1 MLLVTGVL
9 VGGWWWAVHNQR
21 VAIDR
26 TIAADEAEI
35 VRLKDVA
42 KLVDRAAAR
51 KAELAERVGLID
63 RLRSTQ
69 RGPVNLLETISRSL
83 PDGLWLSELKQT
95 GFVTQLEGR
104 STSLTAVTDFVEK
117 LQDSSIF
124 LRPVEIVTTT
134 SETLEDT
141 PVVHFVV
148 KATAPDP
155 SKPAGGANATT
166 TPGAKP
172 AAGAPSAKGM

>member
-1 MLLVTGVL
+1 MIRVNLLATTPGAAPKREFFPKEQRSAMMGLSMLLVTGVL

-21 VAIDR
+21 VGIDR

-134 SETLEDT
+134 SE
-141 PVVHFVV
+141 
-148 KATAPDP
+148 
-155 SKPAGGANATT
+155 S
-166 TPGAKP
+166 
-172 AAGAPSAKGM
+172 